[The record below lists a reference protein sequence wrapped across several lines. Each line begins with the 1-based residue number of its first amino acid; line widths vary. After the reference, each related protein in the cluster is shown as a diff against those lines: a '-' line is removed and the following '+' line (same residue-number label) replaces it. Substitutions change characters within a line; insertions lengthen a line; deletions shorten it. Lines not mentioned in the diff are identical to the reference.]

1 MKSVDFTIQGAPA
14 GKKRPKFTTVN
25 GYTRTYTPA
34 DTMHNERLVR
44 ACYAWDYHGFKF
56 PPKIPLYVKLTCYYP
71 IPKST
76 SKKKAAQMEAGEII
90 PVVKPDLDNVAKLIL
105 DALNGLAWEDDNQIA
120 RLEISKVYGEDPHTD
135 VHIETI
141 ERE

>member
-1 MKSVDFTIQGAPA
+1 MKSVNFTIDEAPA
-14 GKKRPKFTTVN
+14 GKKRPKFTTIG
-25 GYTRTYTPA
+25 GYARTYTPA
-34 DTMHNERLVR
+34 DTQHHEDFVR
-44 ACYAWDYHGFKF
+44 VCYQIGTHGFKF
-56 PPKIPLYVKLTCYYP
+56 PPKTPLNVLITCYYP

-105 DALNGLAWEDDNQIA
+105 DALNGLAWHDDNQIA

-141 ERE
+141 ERG